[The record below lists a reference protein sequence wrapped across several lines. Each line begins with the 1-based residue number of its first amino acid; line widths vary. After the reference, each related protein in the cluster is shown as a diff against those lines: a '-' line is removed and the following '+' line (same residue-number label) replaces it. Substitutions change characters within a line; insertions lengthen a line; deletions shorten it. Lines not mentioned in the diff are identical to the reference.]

1 MIKKYVKTF
10 LVLLFHIYLL
20 RCYLATLMQNFGAFN
35 NATTRRPFQLGLP
48 PPPPPI
54 LNPALNK
61 TVASESFM
69 NFIYSS
75 FTSAPLT
82 LPHFSH
88 VRYLNETTAF
98 MVR

>member
-1 MIKKYVKTF
+1 
-10 LVLLFHIYLL
+10 
-20 RCYLATLMQNFGAFN
+20 MQNFGAFN
-35 NATTRRPFQLGLP
+35 NATTRRPFQLRLPPPP

-61 TVASESFM
+61 TVASQSFM

-82 LPHFSH
+82 MPHSSH
-88 VRYLNETTAF
+88 CKIFKRDHSVHGKIKTMFDTPYILEENELWRF
-98 MVR
+98 

>member
-1 MIKKYVKTF
+1 
-10 LVLLFHIYLL
+10 
-20 RCYLATLMQNFGAFN
+20 MQNFGAFN

-54 LNPALNK
+54 LNPVLNK
-61 TVASESFM
+61 TVASQSFM

-82 LPHFSH
+82 LPHSSH
-88 VRYLNETTAF
+88 CKIFKRDHSIDGKIKQCSTPHIF
-98 MVR
+98 